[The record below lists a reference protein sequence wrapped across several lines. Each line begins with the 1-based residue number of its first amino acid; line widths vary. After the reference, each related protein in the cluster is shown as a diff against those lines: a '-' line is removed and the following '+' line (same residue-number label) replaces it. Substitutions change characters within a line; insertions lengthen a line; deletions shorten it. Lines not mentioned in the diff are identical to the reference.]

1 MMRLLDSNIIIY
13 ATLSENEWLRE
24 WLESEPLVISQVSRI
39 EVLGY
44 HLLKDEERRDLAGFL
59 DALLVVPITTEIA
72 DRAIA
77 LRQQRKMGL
86 GDSIVAATAIETGCE
101 LVTRNVEDFRWVQGL
116 PVINPF
122 DLSGI

>member
-1 MMRLLDSNIIIY
+1 MRLLDSNIIIY

-24 WLESEPLVISQVSRI
+24 WLETEPLAVSQISRV

-44 HLLKDEERRDLAGFL
+44 HLLKEEERRDLAGFL
-59 DALLVVPITTEIA
+59 DALLVIPITAEIT

-86 GDSIVAATAIETGCE
+86 GDSLVAGTALEAGCE
-101 LVTRNVEDFRWVQGL
+101 LVTRNMEDFRWVEGL
-116 PVINPF
+116 RVINPF
-122 DLSGI
+122 ESRPE